1 MSLAH
6 LLCAMEHFWDTP
18 WHWHLCFHS
27 LVVAQPDMPPPP
39 SVSMASSGP
48 ETLLFLG
55 QRMGDGCHLTLSSH
69 PAQENIG
76 TRLAQAVTKGADTK
90 FPERSR
96 ADWKHGN
103 RKRLNGKIAGEARG
117 VPTYPTVHLG
127 SLVWGGRSLVRNI
140 SASNPPPKVV
150 LH

>member
-1 MSLAH
+1 
-6 LLCAMEHFWDTP
+6 
-18 WHWHLCFHS
+18 
-27 LVVAQPDMPPPP
+27 
-39 SVSMASSGP
+39 MASSGP

-140 SASNPPPKVV
+140 SASNPPPPPRWYCIDFPVTLTKSY
-150 LH
+150 LTPPIPLWFTMTTMLFYHLK